1 MGFVFAKAAP
11 HMKVRCCLVKTVENA
26 GASRGATVQGQI
38 L

>member
-11 HMKVRCCLVKTVENA
+11 HFFVRCCLVKTVENA
-26 GASRGATVQGQI
+26 GASRVAAVQGQI